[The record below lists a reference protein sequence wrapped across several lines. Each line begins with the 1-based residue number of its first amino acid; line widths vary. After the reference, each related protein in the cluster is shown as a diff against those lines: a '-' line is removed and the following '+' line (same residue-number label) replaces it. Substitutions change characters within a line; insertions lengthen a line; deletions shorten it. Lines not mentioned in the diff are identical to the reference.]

1 MRTWATRVLAAT
13 LLGVAM
19 TACTDD
25 PGPVPGGPATTSVR
39 SPDTSPTS
47 FRAPSAPSP
56 APASRSGS
64 RADTGPGCG
73 QRAVD
78 AGRFNP
84 DCKEYQG
91 YLDPGGAGRKDTSGE
106 EQRRYACEQGYLPKS
121 EC

>member
-1 MRTWATRVLAAT
+1 MLAA
-13 LLGVAM
+13 LLLAIGV
-19 TACTDD
+19 TACTDEPGSGPGEPAATSMRAPESSPSSQTPSVA
-25 PGPVPGGPATTSVR
+25 PGPAPG
-39 SPDTSPTS
+39 
-47 FRAPSAPSP
+47 SASH
-56 APASRSGS
+56 
-64 RADTGPGCG
+64 ADTGPGCG